1 VAPIPIWCREVT
13 RSAYTSLS
21 QCHKCVCAAG
31 KPGDAGANPHR
42 LQLCCWR
49 HKRGRTRPTVHHPGV
64 HPPDRPANRR
74 PERAFAMGPIISSG
88 MATGLLSRV
97 IADGRLPI
105 GSELYHAS
113 RLHPERAVTGRVVSG
128 GIEVNGQVY
137 PSPSTAA
144 RAVTH
149 SAAENGWAWW
159 RVRDTG
165 RPLAE
170 LRDQR

>member
-1 VAPIPIWCREVT
+1 MYVRRASLATQVPTHVVYSYVAGGTSGVGPAQRSITLAFT
-13 RSAYTSLS
+13 R
-21 QCHKCVCAAG
+21 
-31 KPGDAGANPHR
+31 
-42 LQLCCWR
+42 
-49 HKRGRTRPTVHHPGV
+49 
-64 HPPDRPANRR
+64 PDRPANRR
-74 PERAFAMGPIISSG
+74 PERAFARGPIISSG
-88 MATGLLSRV
+88 MATRLLSRV

-149 SAAENGWAWW
+149 SAAENGWTWW